1 MGQKKDSNMVLKKK
15 GSSILVEMASPAF
28 ARGGRVAGRRLRVDD
43 GRD

>member
-1 MGQKKDSNMVLKKK
+1 MWPKKYSNIVLKAK
-15 GSSILVEMASPAF
+15 GGSILVEMASPAF